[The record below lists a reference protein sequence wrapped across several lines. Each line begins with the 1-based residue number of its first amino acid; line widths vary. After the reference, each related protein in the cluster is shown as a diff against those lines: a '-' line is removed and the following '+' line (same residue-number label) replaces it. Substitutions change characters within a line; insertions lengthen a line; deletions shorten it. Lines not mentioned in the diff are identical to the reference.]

1 MRHRYIWGTVLAAI
15 AAVGLP
21 APVSAQ
27 EGGFPV
33 PLNSDPTIPIP
44 TGQAGQ
50 PGFYASVE
58 YVMLMQTKAIG
69 NETIAIRG
77 FYDSSGT
84 LTGTPGQFIGSG
96 RPALTANQ
104 IGGPYTLQ
112 PGYRLEIGYKFD
124 TGVRIYANYMNTF
137 RANYSSGASA
147 VPQGFNTGQNL
158 ADSFLSSP
166 VYNFNA
172 AFNGPQFKTA
182 ADTTANG
189 GFQTVGIWNGASQMD
204 TKFSASYTQ
213 ADLGLRSPM
222 FATDYS
228 SIYALAGARYA
239 WFYDKFYWLT
249 QDYDNVGNQSPAYT
263 AKYTNNLSQ
272 RMYGLFVGAGH
283 EVYLGNMFSASLD
296 VTGAA
301 FLDVEK
307 MRAKYEGGGSGDGT
321 IGNGGVQ
328 SKYGRLSY
336 AVVPSATAE
345 LNMWF
350 YPVEGVQMRLG
361 YMGMSYFNTQYMKN
375 PVGFNYGNID
385 PGYATKVFRLVHG
398 FNVGIGFFF

>member
-27 EGGFPV
+27 DGQFQV
-33 PLNSDPTIPIP
+33 PLNSDRTIPIP

-58 YVMLMQTKAIG
+58 YVMLMTTKAIG
-69 NETIAIRG
+69 NETIAVRG
-77 FYDSSGT
+77 FYDSAGT
-84 LTGTPGQFIGSG
+84 LTGTPGQFIGPG
-96 RPALTANQ
+96 TPALTANQ
-104 IGGPYTLQ
+104 LGGPYTFQ
-112 PGYRLEIGYKFD
+112 PGYRLELGYKFD

-137 RANYSSGASA
+137 RANYSSGASSI
-147 VPQGFNTGQNL
+147 PQGFASGQDL
-158 ADSFLSSP
+158 SGSFLSSP
-166 VYNFNA
+166 VYNFNQ

-182 ADTTANG
+182 ADNTTNG
-189 GFQTVGIWNGASQMD
+189 GFQTVGIWNGATQMD
-204 TKFSASYTQ
+204 IKFSTSYTQ

-228 SIYALAGARYA
+228 SIYALAGGRYA
-239 WFYDKFYWLT
+239 WFYDKFQWNTSDLD
-249 QDYDNVGNQSPAYT
+249 QNGNGAPQWA

-301 FLDVEK
+301 FMSVEK
-307 MRAKYEGGGSGDGT
+307 MRAKYELGDGT
-321 IGNGGVQ
+321 VE
-328 SKYGRLSY
+328 SKYGRESY

-345 LNMWF
+345 FNVWF